1 VKSPTADA
9 PAPSGAAARS
19 PHADAAVT
27 VTDLRR
33 RFRSAVALDGVS
45 TSFRRDAVTG
55 LLGRNGAG
63 KTTLLSLVAGQ
74 DVPDAGSVRVFGRA
88 PFEDASVLARTSF
101 VRDDQRWPDDFR
113 IGHVLDV
120 APAFHAGWDAA
131 LARTLV
137 ADLRVP
143 TRTPIK
149 KMSRG
154 QTSAVSIVLG
164 LASRAPLTIFDEP
177 YLGLDATARQL
188 FYDHLI
194 ADHAEHPRTV
204 VLSTHLV
211 EESEALL
218 EHVVVLDEGRVRL
231 DADVDAA
238 RALAWSVAG
247 PAGVVDRVVGD
258 RPVLARHGLGGLAS
272 VTVEGRLD
280 DDARRA
286 AAELGAEI
294 GPVSLQQMVA
304 ALGASSAD
312 AAGGATPARDAGHA
326 PDAPHHHPDARRGA
340 RP

>member
-1 VKSPTADA
+1 MRSPTTGTI
-9 PAPSGAAARS
+9 PSDGAAATRT
-19 PHADAAVT
+19 DVAVT
-27 VTDLRR
+27 VGDLRR
-33 RFRSAVALDGVS
+33 RFRSTTALDGV
-45 TSFRRDAVTG
+45 TTTFRRDAVTG

-74 DVPDAGSVRVFGRA
+74 DVPDGGTVRVFGRA

-120 APAFHAGWDAA
+120 APAFHAGWDAT

-231 DADVDAA
+231 DADVDTA

-247 PAGVVDRVVGD
+247 PAGVVDRVVGT

-272 VTVEGRLD
+272 VTVEGHLD
-280 DDARRA
+280 DEVRRA

-304 ALGASSAD
+304 ALGAASGNG
-312 AAGGATPARDAGHA
+312 AGGADAVRDAEHA
-326 PDAPHHHPDARRGA
+326 PGASHPHDTARRGA